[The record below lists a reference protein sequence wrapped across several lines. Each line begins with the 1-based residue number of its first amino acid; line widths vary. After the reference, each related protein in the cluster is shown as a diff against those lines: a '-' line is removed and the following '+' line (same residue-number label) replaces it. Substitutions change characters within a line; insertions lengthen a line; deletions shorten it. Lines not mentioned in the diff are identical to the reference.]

1 MPAAVSA
8 RHVDSGIEGS
18 KFGRECQRP
27 EERNPG
33 CAVSETKNPLADADG
48 YEEKK
53 VSLTEIH
60 TE

>member
-33 CAVSETKNPLADADG
+33 CAVSENKNPRLTLMDI
-48 YEEKK
+48 EEKK